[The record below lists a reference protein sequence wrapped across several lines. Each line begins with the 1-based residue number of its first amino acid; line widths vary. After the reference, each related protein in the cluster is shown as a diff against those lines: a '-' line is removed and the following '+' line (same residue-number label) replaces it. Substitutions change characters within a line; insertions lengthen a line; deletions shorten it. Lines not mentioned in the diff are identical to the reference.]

1 MLRHKDDF
9 LQINEMPEI
18 NGIKIKWLQASGR
31 MQDEDFKAAILAE
44 KIVIETAKPKYIFA
58 DTLDMK
64 FSIYPDLQEWHNKEI
79 FPVFVKVNLR
89 KLAVLVSSDLFTQV
103 SIDQL
108 IGEGKGGEMVTQY
121 FEDEKKA
128 IEWLKS

>member
-18 NGIKIKWLQASGR
+18 NGIKIKWLQ
-31 MQDEDFKAAILAE
+31 AE